1 MNQAATPA
9 TTTESRSFSLPGTP
23 LGLRL
28 VTLRKSSQKPTAP
41 KTRVTPS
48 TIQT

>member
-1 MNQAATPA
+1 MAATTIEIA
-9 TTTESRSFSLPGTP
+9 SLILPGTP
-23 LGLRL
+23 LGFFL

-41 KTRVTPS
+41 KARVMAS